1 MVREQLRL
9 RSHHLRKTFVQ
20 HLHDPAM
27 QLLPLTAQQ
36 RAVRC
41 VLHQRML
48 EGVDRAALED
58 QPRNDETLQPTLH
71 LCLTPLRNGSE
82 EVIRELPP
90 DGCADLCNLPRG
102 GAEPAEPG
110 HQRRVQAGG
119 DRQSCQWKRR
129 GGPLHVGLA
138 LRLQHR
144 FRHFLHEQ
152 WDTVSALKNVLANAC
167 GQRLISNNAVDH
179 PAGITLRQAVDVEA
193 CDERPSDP
201 RRLELRPERHDQQ
214 HAQGSYPL
222 HCSTKQFQAREESL
236 RNVSAIRDISI
247 DAGALGGSGF
257 WRLMRCRLVL
267 MEA

>member
-71 LCLTPLRNGSE
+71 LCISPLRNGSE

-119 DRQSCQWKRR
+119 DRQSCQWNRR

-179 PAGITLRQAVDVEA
+179 PAGITLRQPVDVEA
-193 CDERPSDP
+193 CDVRPSDP
-201 RRLELRPERHDQQ
+201 SSGRNVTISSTRRVRILSTVRPNSSRLVRNLCEMSVLF
-214 HAQGSYPL
+214 GIYPL
-222 HCSTKQFQAREESL
+222 
-236 RNVSAIRDISI
+236 
-247 DAGALGGSGF
+247 
-257 WRLMRCRLVL
+257 MRGRSVDPVFGD
-267 MEA
+267 